1 MDECRNEE
9 IEILIPQWRRSGGT
23 GWMNVIQPFVVQIKW
38 IKSYL
43 SILFTREF
51 A

>member
-1 MDECRNEE
+1 
-9 IEILIPQWRRSGGT
+9 
-23 GWMNVIQPFVVQIKW
+23 MNVIQPFVVQIKW

-51 A
+51 AWIIWKETRT